1 MTAMPVQKLNQ
12 LMRSMKMSD
21 KQSFEN
27 QLTQLQTIV
36 EQLEKGDVP
45 LEEALKQFQSGIE
58 LSKQLQSTLDNAE
71 KTLTKLMDDDGNEV
85 PFDNKQEDENH

>member
-1 MTAMPVQKLNQ
+1 
-12 LMRSMKMSD
+12 MKMSD

-71 KTLTKLMDDDGNEV
+71 KTLTKLMDDDCNEV

>member
-1 MTAMPVQKLNQ
+1 
-12 LMRSMKMSD
+12 MSD

>member
-1 MTAMPVQKLNQ
+1 
-12 LMRSMKMSD
+12 MSD

-71 KTLTKLMDDDGNEV
+71 KTLTKLMDDDCNEV

>member
-71 KTLTKLMDDDGNEV
+71 KTLTKLMDDDCNEV